1 MRSEFENDETM
12 FELSWEQKL
21 YFLQAAGLL
30 LLGNVLLRLSLGN
43 DKHADSYEKKL

>member
-21 YFLQAAGLL
+21 YFMQAAGFLL
-30 LLGNVLLRLSLGN
+30 VGNVLLRLSLGN
-43 DKHADSYEKKL
+43 DRHADS